1 MTVDRDTPAEPVE
14 RDENAPAARP
24 SRPWRSN
31 VSQRAA
37 AAAAEAQRPVS
48 PPDDGGDAAD
58 LDPVPDDRGSVDGVD
73 GADGDVTL
81 AELAGLMTAVKT
93 HADARY
99 DAMGDQL
106 AELVTR
112 VDALAGESGG
122 EEDQGQDD
130 PDPASLRSWTARAT
144 REEWAELV
152 RWVDWMQEKY
162 SVSGHSIDPVP
173 PCWPAHQNVAEEL
186 AALHAS
192 WLAALTDEVN
202 AKGIS
207 DASLYWH
214 DRWLWPTRERLSGS
228 FLERCRTGRH
238 ELPRPPQQT
247 NPVFVPEAPEH
258 PPAESG
264 PATAK

>member
-1 MTVDRDTPAEPVE
+1 MTVDRDTPAGPVQQ
-14 RDENAPAARP
+14 DDGVAVRP

-37 AAAAEAQRPVS
+37 AAAAEAQRRAAG
-48 PPDDGGDAAD
+48 PDDTGDA
-58 LDPVPDDRGSVDGVD
+58 
-73 GADGDVTL
+73 GDVTGDRDEAATL

-106 AELVTR
+106 AELTTR
-112 VDALAGESGG
+112 VDALAGESGDGDG
-122 EEDQGQDD
+122 ERDE

-144 REEWAELV
+144 REEWEELV
-152 RWVDWMQEKY
+152 RWVDWMQTMY

-173 PCWPAHQNVAEEL
+173 PCWPAHRNVAEEL

-192 WLAALTDEVN
+192 WLAAMTDEAN
-202 AKGIS
+202 AKGVS

-238 ELPRPPQQT
+238 ELPRPPQPT
-247 NPVFVPEAPEH
+247 NPAFIPETPDS
-258 PPAESG
+258 PPAS
-264 PATAK
+264 A

>member
-1 MTVDRDTPAEPVE
+1 MTVDRETQAAPVE
-14 RDENAPAARP
+14 QNGSAPATRR

-37 AAAAEAQRPVS
+37 AAAAEAQ
-48 PPDDGGDAAD
+48 PPSTPPGDAAD
-58 LDPVPDDRGSVDGVD
+58 ASGAADVDE
-73 GADGDVTL
+73 DVTL

-99 DAMGDQL
+99 EAMGDHL
-106 AELVTR
+106 AELTTR
-112 VDALAGESGG
+112 VDALAGDSGDGDG
-122 EEDQGQDD
+122 EQDE

-152 RWVDWMQEKY
+152 RWVDWMQEMY
-162 SVSGHSIDPVP
+162 SVSGHPMDPVP
-173 PCWPAHQNVAEEL
+173 PCWPAHRNVAEEL

-192 WLAALTDEVN
+192 WIAALTDEAN
-202 AKGIS
+202 AKGVS

-228 FLERCRTGRH
+228 FLERCRVGRH

-247 NPVFVPEAPEH
+247 NPAFIPEAPE
-258 PPAESG
+258 
-264 PATAK
+264 